1 MAAGHAER
9 VSRETGKRVVI
20 LDKGGKPRWHEVW
33 EGNPAIVRQPEAD
46 TVSIRNASGCRP
58 YIRYP
63 WVERCRFTDWRA
75 RDHVGRSEEHTSELQ
90 SLMSTSYADFC
101 LKKQTQHHH

>member
-75 RDHVGRSEEHTSELQ
+75 PDPVRPLHLTGGEGAVAARIESPCEEG
-90 SLMSTSYADFC
+90 M
-101 LKKQTQHHH
+101 